1 LNVTNTT
8 IGSDDL
14 TFESISAGPS
24 SGTGSTN
31 GIVLNNTGTSGNLSV
46 TGNGGVCTI
55 ATPTC
60 SGGTIQNTTG
70 DGISLTNTSSPSF
83 NLMRVLNTA
92 GHGISGTTTSAL
104 SLSNSLVQ
112 GAGDADNETG
122 LFFANVNGTNLTG
135 NSSITNTVV
144 HAPADVGAFIQ
155 NYGGTLNL
163 TVSGSTFSGTQKNTP
178 GVITGDDLLR
188 IISDRTNAGSATITA
203 KITGSTFRNSESDDI
218 LANAQSST
226 GSGGGTMNLTVDGN
240 TFDGQGVFEQ
250 CATIGCNSYGIVT
263 QGTQGATIRYTIQN
277 NSILNHLDAGIAA
290 RSDNSSNVQGVIKN
304 NTIGSAGSP
313 RSGSYRDR
321 GIFLASDD
329 SSDFI
334 ASVENNII
342 HSTFFEGIS
351 ASTTDGTGLSPKMD
365 VTILGNTTP
374 TPADTGGTY
383 LPSIGM
389 TASGN
394 ASACAKAENNTA
406 QPGRSSAGSIDF
418 LLFRDTATS
427 TATFQLEGLA
437 APTADASAFVKSKNP
452 ASADPIIAVAGKDG
466 SNPSTPQFTG
476 GTCRTPA
483 ATPTP

>member
-1 LNVTNTT
+1 
-8 IGSDDL
+8 
-14 TFESISAGPS
+14 
-24 SGTGSTN
+24 
-31 GIVLNNTGTSGNLSV
+31 
-46 TGNGGVCTI
+46 
-55 ATPTC
+55 
-60 SGGTIQNTTG
+60 
-70 DGISLTNTSSPSF
+70 
-83 NLMRVLNTA
+83 
-92 GHGISGTTTSAL
+92 
-104 SLSNSLVQ
+104 
-112 GAGDADNETG
+112 
-122 LFFANVNGTNLTG
+122 
-135 NSSITNTVV
+135 
-144 HAPADVGAFIQ
+144 
-155 NYGGTLNL
+155 
-163 TVSGSTFSGTQKNTP
+163 
-178 GVITGDDLLR
+178 VITGDDLLR